1 MIDSITFLILKFYFT
16 IRNLVFERENGILM
30 GIDPALSWDNIF
42 PYFFEFKFVQQL
54 ISKRSPGAYMF
65 HDASMF
71 VDYLRKIN
79 DDGEFC
85 PSYKY
90 IYHKQLELKLEHQ
103 VEHRTFLDLND

>member
-1 MIDSITFLILKFYFT
+1 
-16 IRNLVFERENGILM
+16 
-30 GIDPALSWDNIF
+30 
-42 PYFFEFKFVQQL
+42 
-54 ISKRSPGAYMF
+54 MF

-71 VDYLRKIN
+71 VDYLCKIN